1 MQQQQPQRP
10 VDPHHVPGQHV
21 LVADWHLQEKSAVHF
36 QGLVSE
42 RVDGEEAPSG
52 DRGSPYRPSPS
63 WSSDEA
69 ARITSNFAGER
80 QNVAGRT
87 VDNEGCSNDSSLYSS
102 VVTLAAPAAL
112 VNDDED
118 RRPRR
123 HKVQDTLEQPH
134 VANAA
139 ARERR

>member
-102 VVTLAAPAAL
+102 VVTLAAPAARQSTAPRSRAFATIAEA
-112 VNDDED
+112 DESISSMSL
-118 RRPRR
+118 
-123 HKVQDTLEQPH
+123 LEYP
-134 VANAA
+134 
-139 ARERR
+139 